1 MSETSYQRL
10 EVLSVYDQERA
21 MASFNKN
28 NRVYNL
34 DFGKIFIWK
43 KKPCIIVH
51 ANETIERRMVKKETV
66 FLHARIPL

>member
-21 MASFNKN
+21 MASVNKN

-34 DFGKIFIWK
+34 DFGEIFIWK